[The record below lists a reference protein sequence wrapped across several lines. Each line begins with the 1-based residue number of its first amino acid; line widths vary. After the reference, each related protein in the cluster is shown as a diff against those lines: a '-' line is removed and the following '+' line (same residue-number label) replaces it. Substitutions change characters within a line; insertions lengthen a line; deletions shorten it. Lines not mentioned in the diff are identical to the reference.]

1 MSPRLGYGPKIP
13 LRTRPALAMDG
24 ALPAGPK
31 QPARPKVAQDN
42 PLVLLGALGGGALN
56 AVASGINGP
65 GSPLHFAA
73 DDDQVDQ
80 DEIIARAAAWL
91 RERLDP
97 DAIVKLVDAL
107 QKTGGEPTAMDS
119 RLRSTSG
126 FESRFPE
133 AARIRIMD

>member
-1 MSPRLGYGPKIP
+1 
-13 LRTRPALAMDG
+13 MDS
-24 ALPAGPK
+24 APSYAKPPK
-31 QPARPKVAQDN
+31 QRLAQDN
-42 PLVLLGALGGGALN
+42 PLLLLGALGGGALN
-56 AVASGINGP
+56 AAASGINGS

-73 DDDQVDQ
+73 DVDPDQ
-80 DEIIARAAAWL
+80 DEVIEKAAAWL